1 MSYKNLIAEVLSA
14 HADQILKA
22 EKSGQDYATM
32 FPNQEE
38 LPPLLCLANHVHA
51 ALQPVNPPQSFKDQ
65 LQRDLL
71 AAAHLKQA
79 EQAAA
84 AQKPFPFLPPK
95 LTVAL
100 TMLITLVIGLL
111 FYRSRQQHARDFAGI
126 AKI

>member
-22 EKSGQDYATM
+22 EKTGQDYAIM

-38 LPPLLCLANHVHA
+38 LPSLLCLADHVHA

-79 EQAAA
+79 EQTTAT
-84 AQKPFPFLPPK
+84 QEHFPFLPPK

-111 FYRSRQQHARDFAGI
+111 FYRSRQQHA
-126 AKI
+126 